1 MFWGGGGAHDAVSRE
16 RVEMWQRPR
25 QDKPGLHLGAGL
37 LVLAEPANEEDR
49 EERDSALC
57 LTDGQWV
64 GNGKGY
70 ALWRLRWSSDLPLL
84 SPECHLDTQMETPRN

>member
-1 MFWGGGGAHDAVSRE
+1 MSRE

-49 EERDSALC
+49 EESQCPMLDRWAM
-57 LTDGQWV
+57 G
-64 GNGKGY
+64 GKREGVRFLE
-70 ALWRLRWSSDLPLL
+70 A
-84 SPECHLDTQMETPRN
+84 